1 MGAAFRSGDRSRRL
15 LHLADR
21 KLRRELLSDHKLGND
36 PAFSLKLRRADE
48 GFGPPLA
55 R

>member
-1 MGAAFRSGDRSRRL
+1 MGHALRSSDSSHRL

-21 KLRRELLSDHKLGND
+21 KIRRELLSDHELGND